1 MRLIEIP
8 EENIKINMP
17 SELAECNPREYMD
30 MAELIFKYQFMEMPL
45 DEMKTQAVYKLLNM
59 KPSKKQSFDFD
70 PSEEQKMANIAIL
83 SDLIDTF
90 FDTNPEGQMVIKQNY
105 THNPIPSFRPVMTN
119 YVGPSD
125 SFMNVTWGE
134 YVDALRAFYQF
145 HASGDVEQLYV
156 IAAILYRKEI
166 TNPKDSNADNRVPYR
181 SHEVEYQMA
190 IFKKEM
196 PFGLIYGVFLFFA
209 SFKQFISTATI
220 PWAGKEIDLSIVFD
234 TSSSE
239 EPETTPG
246 LGLDSLTFAVAESA
260 VFGNYKQTRNTSMWE
275 ILIRMYDLRK
285 KDLDQQKQA
294 NDNSTATP

>member
-30 MAELIFKYQFMEMPL
+30 MAELIFKYQFMDMPL
-45 DEMKTQAVYKLLNM
+45 HEMKTQAVYKLLNL
-59 KPSKKQSFDFD
+59 KPSKKKAFDFD
-70 PSEEQKMANIAIL
+70 PAEEQKMANIAML
-83 SDLIDTF
+83 SDLIDSF
-90 FDTNPEGQMVIKQNY
+90 FDTNAEGQLVIKQNY

-145 HASGDVEQLYV
+145 HSSGDVEQLYV

-166 TNPKDSNADNRVPYR
+166 SSPKDTNADNRQPYI
-181 SHEVEYQMA
+181 SSEIEYHIE

-196 PFGLIYGVFLFFA
+196 PFGLIYGCFLFFA

-220 PWAGKEIDLSIVFD
+220 PWGGKEIDLSIVFD
-234 TSSSE
+234 TSSRE
-239 EPETTPG
+239 EAETTPG

-260 VFGNYKQTRNTSMWE
+260 VFGNYVSTRNTPMWE

-285 KDLDQQKQA
+285 KDLDQQKQT
-294 NDNSTATP
+294 NDNSSSTS

>member
-8 EENIKINMP
+8 ELNIKLNMP
-17 SELAECNPREYMD
+17 SELAECNPREYME
-30 MAELIFKYQFMEMPL
+30 MAELIFKYQFMDMPL
-45 DEMKTQAVYKLLNM
+45 DEMKTQSVYKLLNL
-59 KPSKKQSFDFD
+59 KPSRKQAFDFD
-70 PSEEQKMANIAIL
+70 PAEEQKMANIAIL
-83 SDLIDTF
+83 SDLIDSF
-90 FDTNPEGQMVIKQNY
+90 FDTNDEEQLVIKQNY

-119 YVGPSD
+119 YIGPSD

-166 TNPKDSNADNRVPYR
+166 AEPKETNADNRKPYV
-181 SHEVEYQMA
+181 SSEIEYQ
-190 IFKKEM
+190 IETFKREM
-196 PFGLIYGVFLFFA
+196 PFGMIYGCFLFFA

-220 PWAGKEIDLSIVFD
+220 PWGGKEIDLSIVFD

-239 EPETTPG
+239 EVETTPG

-260 VFGNYKQTRNTSMWE
+260 VFGNYTATRSTSMWE
-275 ILIRMYDLRK
+275 VLIRMYDLRK